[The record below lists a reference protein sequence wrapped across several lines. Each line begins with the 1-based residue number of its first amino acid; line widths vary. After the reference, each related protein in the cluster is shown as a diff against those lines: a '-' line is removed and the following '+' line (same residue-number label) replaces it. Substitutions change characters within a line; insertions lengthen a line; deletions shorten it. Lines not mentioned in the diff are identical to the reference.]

1 MQHCTV
7 AEINL
12 ATLRSNYRTMARR
25 AGGAEMIVAVKAN
38 AYGHGA
44 AEVARCL
51 AGEGVRTFAV
61 VSLDEALEL
70 RAADITQDILVM
82 GVVDPQRVPSAVAGD
97 IAIALHSRE
106 HAAECE
112 ASARSIGGVL
122 RCHIKV
128 DTGMHRL
135 GMFGD
140 DAMAVAEA
148 LAASNAVRVDGL
160 MTHMSHAEEDDLA
173 MTDAQIATFQELI
186 DALRRRELCP
196 AMIHAANSA
205 TVLRRPGAALTAVRP
220 GFALYGAAPSPQN
233 SPDIGLRPIMTLKTV
248 VMLIKD
254 IGPGHGVGYC
264 HTWHAE
270 RPSRVAALPIGYAD
284 GYCRAWSNR
293 ASVRIDGQL
302 CPVVGNI
309 SMDTTLVDV
318 TDLPAVRVGSS
329 ATLIEA
335 DLASPLSVHA
345 LAHLAGTIPHEV
357 MTGLGSR
364 VRRIYVERDAPGS

>member
-1 MQHCTV
+1 
-7 AEINL
+7 
-12 ATLRSNYRTMARR
+12 MA
-25 AGGAEMIVAVKAN
+25 AVKAN

-44 AEVARCL
+44 LAVARCL
-51 AGEGVRTFAV
+51 AGEGVSALAV

-70 RAADITQDILVM
+70 RAADLDQNILVM
-82 GVVDPQRVPSAVAGD
+82 GVIDPRRVPEAIAGNTAV
-97 IAIALHSRE
+97 ALHSRD

-112 ASARSIGGVL
+112 ASARFAGGGL

-135 GMFGD
+135 GMSGE

-148 LAASNAVRVDGL
+148 LAASDAVRVDGL
-160 MTHMSHAEEDDLA
+160 MTHMSHAEDDDLA
-173 MTDAQIATFQELI
+173 MTDAQIATFQEVI
-186 DALRRRELCP
+186 DVLHRRGFCP
-196 AMIHAANSA
+196 TTIHAANSA
-205 TVLRRPGAALTAVRP
+205 TILRRPGAALTAVRP

-233 SPDIGLRPIMTLKTV
+233 TTECGLRPIMTLKTA
-248 VMLIKD
+248 VMLIKE
-254 IGPGHGVGYC
+254 IGPGQGVGYC

-284 GYCRAWSNR
+284 GYRRAWSNQ
-293 ASVRIDGQL
+293 ASVRICGKL

-309 SMDTTLVDV
+309 SMDTLLVDV
-318 TDLPAVRVGSS
+318 TELPAARVGSD
-329 ATLIEA
+329 ATLIEP

-345 LAHLAGTIPHEV
+345 LARLAGTIPHEV

-364 VRRIYVERDAPGS
+364 VRRVYVERDAPPSS